1 MAVTTEKSAGNGTLT
16 ADSIEFIP
24 VKPEQMKAKPDEN
37 RLGFGKIFTDYMFVM
52 DYENG
57 AWRNP
62 RIQPYGPFM
71 MDPASSVL
79 HYSQSVFEGLK
90 AYRAADGSIRLFR
103 ARDNFERMN
112 RSCERLCIPRLDVD
126 FALAAMKRLLR
137 LEAEW
142 VPSAPDTTMYI
153 RPTIIAVDP
162 FLGVHAAE
170 RYTFYIILSP
180 SGAYFPDGMAPVR
193 IYVEDEFVRAVRGGM
208 GFAKT
213 GGNYGASIL
222 AGAIAQEKGFTQV
235 LWLEGVH
242 RRYIEEVGS
251 MNIFFKVHGE
261 LWTPRLNGS
270 ILPGITRSSVIELA
284 TAMGVKVFEKDIDVY
299 ELFDLGARGELEEAF
314 GSGTAAVIS
323 PVGMLRLQS
332 RDLIINNFQT
342 GPLSQRLYD
351 TLTGVQYG
359 RLTDPFGWTETL

>member
-1 MAVTTEKSAGNGTLT
+1 MTATQDTLANPGTVG
-16 ADSIEFIP
+16 FIP
-24 VKPEQMKAKPDEN
+24 APPERMKAKPDEN
-37 RLGFGKIFTDYMFVM
+37 RLSFGKIFTDYMFVM
-52 DYENG
+52 DYEDG
-57 AWRNP
+57 AWRSA
-62 RIQPYGPFM
+62 RIQPYGSLM
-71 MDPASSVL
+71 LDPACSAL

-112 RSCERLCIPRLDVD
+112 VSCDRLCVPRIDVD
-126 FALAAMKRLLR
+126 FALEAMKRLLR

-142 VPSAPDTTMYI
+142 APSAPDTTMYI

-162 FLGVHAAE
+162 YLGVHASE
-170 RYTFYIILSP
+170 KYLFYIILSP
-180 SGAYFPDGMAPVR
+180 SGPYFPDGMAPVR
-193 IYVEDEFVRAVRGGM
+193 IYVEDEYVRAARGGM

-213 GGNYGASIL
+213 GGNYAASIL
-222 AGAIAQEKGFTQV
+222 AGAIAQKKGFTQV
-235 LWLEGVH
+235 LWLDGTQ
-242 RRYIEEVGS
+242 RRFVEEVGS
-251 MNIFFKVHGE
+251 MNIFFKVRGE

-270 ILPGITRSSVIELA
+270 ILPGITRSSVLA
-284 TAMGVKVFEKDIDVY
+284 LAQAMGVRAVEKDIDIY

-323 PVGMLRLQS
+323 PVGMLRLRN